1 MNLFSW
7 LRAHILY
14 RQADAANAAAQRASN
29 KGLRMVEELLK
40 GDPTNER
47 LLATQRD
54 LQALLARNRINQA
67 SISTG
72 KDWLA
77 TFRR

>member
-29 KGLRMVEELLK
+29 KGLRMVDELLK
-40 GDPTNER
+40 GDPTNEK
-47 LLATQRD
+47 LLAIQRD

>member
-1 MNLFSW
+1 
-7 LRAHILY
+7 
-14 RQADAANAAAQRASN
+14 
-29 KGLRMVEELLK
+29 MVEELLK
-40 GDPTNER
+40 GDPTNEK
-47 LLATQRD
+47 LLATQCD
-54 LQALLARNRINQA
+54 LQALLARNRINRA

>member
-1 MNLFSW
+1 MRVHLV
-7 LRAHILY
+7 
-14 RQADAANAAAQRASN
+14 QASRRRKRCRAQRASN

-40 GDPTNER
+40 GDPTNEK

-54 LQALLARNRINQA
+54 LQALLARNRINRA